1 MNFIV
6 DVEVTRIVH
15 KNEKFQIVGAIPFS
29 NDSNIKL
36 NKYGNITIRD
46 ETLSL
51 EQKARYKVELE
62 EQPPTKWGTQY
73 LLVSF
78 PDFTFDDINDITEE
92 TEVKLLHEIMSE
104 GLAKV
109 IHDAYPD
116 FVKRILKNEE
126 STIDYSNIKGVG
138 DKKFWSYVDKIKN
151 RCSAILLKNVFPEY
165 DLSPHDCMALYKA
178 YDTLNYVRTVME
190 KHPYEVL
197 INICGWGFDKTDRF
211 VLKQHPTLRFSQQRI
226 EYMMDTILREVENY
240 GSTYLKAELMADKI
254 YGIDPKAIP
263 YIKNVAISSEIIN
276 YDAEKNYLARQN
288 TYACEQRVAEF
299 IKSKLKY
306 SKKLDWDWKKFNKIK
321 DGELTKEQQNVLKM
335 FCEYNFLILNAASGT
350 GKTSSMMAL
359 LEMIEAHNMTYRCLS
374 FTGRAA
380 SRLAAQTGRPA
391 STIHMACM
399 GGFIFEDVI
408 IIDEAGMLS
417 LDLMDMIVRSN
428 PKPDARVLLIGDIGQ
443 IPPIS
448 LGKIMRDAL
457 ESEVVPSCTLTKCFR
472 FDEGG
477 ASYISA
483 LSRKG
488 EFYLTDEQCGQN
500 KVTLGDRQDYT
511 FIKWDNT
518 AEQIVD
524 TYINLVK
531 TGVNPKDICLLTP
544 YNKGEFGTI
553 ALNNM
558 IQERLNPVMNGDV
571 YTSIKVNGTEIK
583 FHTKDLVM
591 NTKNK
596 YDMLTEKGL
605 DDLTWNTNNAGSDD
619 HTAIFNGQIGKV
631 VKSEGYNDTLQTKA
645 FYVDIEN
652 EVCVFTPED
661 ARNLLLAYASSV
673 HKYQGSQNKYVINVV
688 IPPHSRMHTKELL
701 YTAQTRMTDKLIEI
715 GEVETMKSAV
725 QKMSSD
731 NKNTRLKEFLMKEE

>member
-151 RCSAILLKNVFPEY
+151 RCSAILLKNIFPEY

-197 INICGWGFDKTDRF
+197 INICEWGFDKTDRF
-211 VLKQHPTLRFSQQRI
+211 VLKKHPTLRFSQQRI
-226 EYMMDTILREVENY
+226 EYMMDAILREVENY

-254 YGIDPKAIP
+254 YGIDPEAIP

-306 SKKLDWDWKKFNKIK
+306 SKKLDWDWRKYEAC
-321 DGELTKEQQNVLKM
+321 DRR
-335 FCEYNFLILNAASGT
+335 SGT
-350 GKTSSMMAL
+350 GKA
-359 LEMIEAHNMTYRCLS
+359 
-374 FTGRAA
+374 
-380 SRLAAQTGRPA
+380 
-391 STIHMACM
+391 
-399 GGFIFEDVI
+399 
-408 IIDEAGMLS
+408 
-417 LDLMDMIVRSN
+417 
-428 PKPDARVLLIGDIGQ
+428 
-443 IPPIS
+443 
-448 LGKIMRDAL
+448 
-457 ESEVVPSCTLTKCFR
+457 
-472 FDEGG
+472 
-477 ASYISA
+477 
-483 LSRKG
+483 
-488 EFYLTDEQCGQN
+488 
-500 KVTLGDRQDYT
+500 
-511 FIKWDNT
+511 
-518 AEQIVD
+518 
-524 TYINLVK
+524 
-531 TGVNPKDICLLTP
+531 
-544 YNKGEFGTI
+544 
-553 ALNNM
+553 
-558 IQERLNPVMNGDV
+558 
-571 YTSIKVNGTEIK
+571 
-583 FHTKDLVM
+583 
-591 NTKNK
+591 
-596 YDMLTEKGL
+596 
-605 DDLTWNTNNAGSDD
+605 
-619 HTAIFNGQIGKV
+619 
-631 VKSEGYNDTLQTKA
+631 
-645 FYVDIEN
+645 
-652 EVCVFTPED
+652 
-661 ARNLLLAYASSV
+661 
-673 HKYQGSQNKYVINVV
+673 
-688 IPPHSRMHTKELL
+688 
-701 YTAQTRMTDKLIEI
+701 
-715 GEVETMKSAV
+715 
-725 QKMSSD
+725 
-731 NKNTRLKEFLMKEE
+731 